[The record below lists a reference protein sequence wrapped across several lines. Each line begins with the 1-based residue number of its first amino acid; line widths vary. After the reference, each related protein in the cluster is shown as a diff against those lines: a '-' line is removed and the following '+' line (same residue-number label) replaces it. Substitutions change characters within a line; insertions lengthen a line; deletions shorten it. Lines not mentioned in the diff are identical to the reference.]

1 MKTIDSLR
9 TINGDAID
17 KMEQA
22 VDEINK
28 LMPSSNLDDEARL
41 IARRASLQAQI
52 NNQAIVRAHLR
63 ASVVVV
69 DFDPADETA
78 LDSLNNQM
86 DRFIVSGLAVGAML
100 SLVPTLIDTAI
111 GIGNSI
117 TSHTGAG

>member
-117 TSHTGAG
+117 NSNTGAG

>member
-69 DFDPADETA
+69 DFDPVLREVGHEET
-78 LDSLNNQM
+78 
-86 DRFIVSGLAVGAML
+86 LARRIERHP
-100 SLVPTLIDTAI
+100 LVHR
-111 GIGNSI
+111 SI
-117 TSHTGAG
+117 L

>member
-1 MKTIDSLR
+1 
-9 TINGDAID
+9 
-17 KMEQA
+17 MEQA

>member
-41 IARRASLQAQI
+41 IARRASLQSQI

-78 LDSLNNQM
+78 LDSLNNKM
-86 DRFIVSGLAVGAML
+86 ERYILSVLGVSEMIKL
-100 SLVPTLIDTAI
+100 
-111 GIGNSI
+111 
-117 TSHTGAG
+117 